1 MNTKRERRVGLARAL
16 SKLGFCSRSEAMLR
30 IKRGE
35 VRLNGRVVRDIETP
49 VRLLSDRV
57 EVVGQ
62 HVAAAQKQYLML
74 NKPRGIVVT
83 TKDERGRDTVY
94 SLLPPELP
102 FLAPVGRLDK
112 ASEGLL
118 LLTNDSEWAAKITA
132 PKSHVDKRYHVQIDC
147 VADLALVERL
157 VDSVVGDPPLSMKA
171 AYIVRTG
178 RKNSWIGA
186 ILDEGRNRQIRR
198 VLGAHGIE
206 VLRLVRVAIGT
217 LELSDL
223 AKGKWRHLT
232 VAEKQQLD
240 ALLP

>member
-1 MNTKRERRVGLARAL
+1 MGGRERKVGLARAL
-16 SKLGFCSRSEAMLR
+16 SKLGFCSRSEAMQR

-35 VRLNGRVVRDIETP
+35 VKLNGRVVRDVEAP
-49 VRLLSDRV
+49 VRLGTDRI
-57 EVVGQ
+57 EIAGGEIS
-62 HVAAAQKQYLML
+62 AARKHYLML

-94 SLLPPELP
+94 SLLPPGLP

-132 PKSHVDKRYHVQIDC
+132 PESHLEKCYHVQIDR
-147 VADLALVERL
+147 VADLALVEKLLDRV
-157 VDSVVGDPPLSMKA
+157 VDDVPLSIKA

-178 RKNSWIGA
+178 KKNSWIGV

-198 VLGAHGIE
+198 ILAAHSIE
-206 VLRLVRVAIGT
+206 VLRLVRVAIGK
-217 LELSDL
+217 LEMGDL
-223 AKGKWRHLT
+223 PKGKWRDLT
-232 VAEKQQLD
+232 AAEKQQLD